1 MKAQEAI
8 KAASVV
14 PDFLWKAYIEDLTD
28 EEMLVRPV
36 EGANHIKWQ
45 LGHVI
50 ASERG
55 LVETVCPG
63 KMPPLPEG
71 FAERYAKETAS
82 SDDPAAFDSK
92 ADLIRLAEEQN
103 AAAAQVLENLSDAEL
118 EQPMPEKY
126 QMFGPT
132 VAHLFTMLPAHWTM
146 HAGQWAI
153 VRRKL
158 GKPPLF

>member
-1 MKAQEAI
+1 MNAKEAI

-63 KMPPLPEG
+63 KMPALPEG

-103 AAAAQVLENLSDAEL
+103 AAAAQVLESLSDADL

-146 HAGQWAI
+146 HAGQWAVI
-153 VRRKL
+153 RRKL

>member
-1 MKAQEAI
+1 
-8 KAASVV
+8 
-14 PDFLWKAYIEDLTD
+14 
-28 EEMLVRPV
+28 MLVRPV

-50 ASERG
+50 ASQAG

-63 KMPPLPEG
+63 KVPALPEG
-71 FAERYAKETAS
+71 FAAKYTKDTAA
-82 SDDPAAFDSK
+82 SDDPNTFDTK
-92 ADLIRLAEEQN
+92 ADLLRVADEQN
-103 AAAAQVLENLSDAEL
+103 AAAMAVLDSLSDADL
-118 EQPMPEKY
+118 EKPIPEKY

-132 VAHLFTMLPAHWTM
+132 VAHLFTMLPCHWTM
-146 HAGQWAI
+146 HAGQWAV